1 MFRRRA
7 REIFDDRPDVEK
19 SFGDIAMDT
28 RVQAQKAEIL
38 RKLHIEPRILV
49 LPNVWDVASARIM
62 EELGYPAIA
71 TTSAGVAFSRG
82 YSDGQVISRDEM
94 LDVVSRVANAVN
106 VPVTADVEAG
116 YGLTPQDMAAT
127 AKAVIAAG
135 AVGMNLEDVTGSD
148 ESTQVDLEL
157 QLEKIA
163 AIRKASAAAGV
174 PIVLNARTDIY
185 LMPIGPKAT
194 RFERTVERLL
204 AYREAGADC
213 LFAPGLNDGPT
224 ISKLVKALHAPVNIL
239 VTTGSPSLR
248 ELEAMGVARAST
260 GSATMR
266 ATLGLARRI
275 GKELMETGTYHTLL
289 EGAVP
294 FSELNQ
300 LMARPNL

>member
-1 MFRRRA
+1 MFRRRV

-19 SFGDIAMDT
+19 SFGEIAMDT

-106 VPVTADVEAG
+106 VPVTADLEAG

>member
-38 RKLHIEPRILV
+38 RKLHVEPRILV

-127 AKAVIAAG
+127 AKA
-135 AVGMNLEDVTGSD
+135 L
-148 ESTQVDLEL
+148 
-157 QLEKIA
+157 
-163 AIRKASAAAGV
+163 R
-174 PIVLNARTDIY
+174 
-185 LMPIGPKAT
+185 
-194 RFERTVERLL
+194 
-204 AYREAGADC
+204 
-213 LFAPGLNDGPT
+213 APW
-224 ISKLVKALHAPVNIL
+224 A
-239 VTTGSPSLR
+239 
-248 ELEAMGVARAST
+248 
-260 GSATMR
+260 
-266 ATLGLARRI
+266 
-275 GKELMETGTYHTLL
+275 
-289 EGAVP
+289 
-294 FSELNQ
+294 
-300 LMARPNL
+300 

>member
-1 MFRRRA
+1 
-7 REIFDDRPDVEK
+7 
-19 SFGDIAMDT
+19 
-28 RVQAQKAEIL
+28 
-38 RKLHIEPRILV
+38 
-49 LPNVWDVASARIM
+49 
-62 EELGYPAIA
+62 
-71 TTSAGVAFSRG
+71 
-82 YSDGQVISRDEM
+82 
-94 LDVVSRVANAVN
+94 
-106 VPVTADVEAG
+106 
-116 YGLTPQDMAAT
+116 
-127 AKAVIAAG
+127 
-135 AVGMNLEDVTGSD
+135 MNLEDVTGSD